1 MSASLISFILALSIR
16 SLTIHLQLDNVKFS
30 FPGDSVVKNPPAN
43 AGDMGSVPGLERS
56 PGEGNSNPLR
66 YSYPESSMNK
76 GAWQAVVQGPQSPDK
91 TGSLGT

>member
-43 AGDMGSVPGLERS
+43 AGDVGLIPGLGRS
-56 PGEGNSNPLR
+56 PGEGNGNPLQ
-66 YSYPESSMNK
+66 YSCMGNRMDK
-76 GAWQAVVQGPQSPDK
+76 GAQLAIVHGVAKDLDPAE
-91 TGSLGT
+91 